1 MPRLQTLQGLALEAT
16 DGRSLPKGAAALL
29 DRLLEGGALPETF
42 PWQLMGCD
50 AVRALQPALLPLQ
63 VAFLVL
69 QPTCAPAI
77 SLIKTWRVSRIAWQ
91 PRRLFLSVW
100 GC

>member
-42 PWQLMGCD
+42 PLAAYG
-50 AVRALQPALLPLQ
+50 L
-63 VAFLVL
+63 
-69 QPTCAPAI
+69 
-77 SLIKTWRVSRIAWQ
+77 
-91 PRRLFLSVW
+91 
-100 GC
+100 